1 MHASFLPLLQ
11 EGKTFPILYVLAFNV
26 QRVAK
31 KCLNK
36 KYFSPKF
43 HHKCI
48 LKTKK
53 LIKIS
58 GRKLLWNF

>member
-1 MHASFLPLLQ
+1 MRVFFLCCKKEKLFRFC
-11 EGKTFPILYVLAFNV
+11 EYGLAFNV

-58 GRKLLWNF
+58 GKKLLWNF